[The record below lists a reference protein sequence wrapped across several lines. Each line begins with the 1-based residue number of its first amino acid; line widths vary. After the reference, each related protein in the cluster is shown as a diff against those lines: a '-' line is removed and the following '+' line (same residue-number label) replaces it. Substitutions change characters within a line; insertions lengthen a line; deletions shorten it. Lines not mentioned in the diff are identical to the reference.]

1 MTEESRAE
9 ALLVTR
15 DSATVTASDGE
26 TTVAYDKLGD
36 RKNQSSRNG
45 LYTDLVKEEG
55 YTTLPKMGDIRNSS
69 CTLSSGEVIRGG
81 GKAIALAL
89 RMRGEGKSA
98 DEIIEAWK
106 TIS

>member
-55 YTTLPKMGDIRNSS
+55 YTTLPKMGDIRNS
-69 CTLSSGEVIRGG
+69 
-81 GKAIALAL
+81 
-89 RMRGEGKSA
+89 
-98 DEIIEAWK
+98 
-106 TIS
+106 